1 MSPSAFFVAAT
12 FVAAPQ
18 VETVDDARP
27 AEVIEA
33 PASAPDERT
42 AQADPDSAQ
51 DTAAGPASAAEAG
64 PDAAPLPHRPS
75 AELIKRRRVE
85 ARRGRALTIAGA
97 TLTGLGLA
105 GRIGFDVFL
114 ATVADLAPRE
124 PFGQWSIG
132 PIFMATTFTNVPT
145 LAGIGLLGGGSYY
158 EARAHGRRFDHPSSR
173 RTKRAAWGLLGGGLG
188 LWAVSRALFVPWTRA
203 CQSNA
208 CAYGYLEPTYFVSAG
223 LVVTGVVLLARESG
237 FARAEAEEKAD
248 YIKIRARRPTPTLSP
263 IVTPGFQGL
272 SLSGRF

>member
-1 MSPSAFFVAAT
+1 MSPIALFVVAT

-18 VETVDDARP
+18 VETGDDARP
-27 AEVIEA
+27 AEVSDT
-33 PASAPDERT
+33 PAAAADERE
-42 AQADPDSAQ
+42 AQIDADMAQ
-51 DTAAGPASAAEAG
+51 DTAAAPTSSADAEPG
-64 PDAAPLPHRPS
+64 KAPLPHRPS
-75 AELIKRRRVE
+75 AELVKRRRAE

-145 LAGIGLLGGGSYY
+145 LTGIGLLGGGSYY
-158 EARAHGRRFDHPSSR
+158 QARAHGRRFDHPSSR
-173 RTKRAAWGLLGGGLG
+173 RTKRTAWGLLGGGLG

-203 CQSNA
+203 CESNA

-223 LVVTGVVLLARESG
+223 LVITGVVLLARESG
-237 FARAEAEEKAD
+237 FARAEAEETAD